1 MELYGSFDNKPSD
14 FNFQW
19 MGSAVSDFEL
29 DPQLA
34 KDCVVVGDFPVCR
47 LLLMN
52 DSHYPWFILVP
63 RIQGAEEIYQL
74 DEATQQ
80 QLLFESSFLAEVLQ
94 VLFSADKMNVAAL
107 GNVVRQLHVH
117 HVVRYCFDTAWPAPV
132 WGKQPA
138 QPYRTEELSA
148 VMTKLEE
155 GIAGM
160 PSFQWVY
167 SNAPD

>member
-1 MELYGSFDNKPSD
+1 MELYGSFENKPSI

-19 MGSAVSDFEL
+19 MGCAVSDFEL

-74 DEATQQ
+74 DETTQQ
-80 QLLFESSFLAEVLQ
+80 QLLFESSFLAEMLQ
-94 VLFSADKMNVAAL
+94 VLFSAEKMNVAAL
-107 GNVVRQLHVH
+107 GNVVRQLHIH
-117 HVVRYCFDTAWPAPV
+117 HVVRYSHDAAWPAPV

-138 QPYRTEELSA
+138 QPYTGEELSEL
-148 VMTKLEE
+148 MIKLKD
-155 GIAGM
+155 GIAALE
-160 PSFQWVY
+160 SFQWAC
-167 SNAPD
+167 S